1 MAHPHDYLFSESV
14 TVEDDNDGII
24 PSDDELPD
32 ADDDAAGDGDDD
44 AAGPSKPV
52 PVEMKKKTVRNPR
65 NMLNEAK
72 LCGPRGI
79 IALKDHFKDFKFNG
93 KGHEASDL
101 NRMMR
106 RYEHWA
112 HRLYP
117 KFHFD
122 DCMAKI
128 EKLGH
133 KKQVQMY
140 MNKYR
145 SGLLQKELDE
155 AAAVRS
161 EEDESDDNQM
171 NQPLDALDSML
182 EEQIARSRGR
192 ASMANT
198 SGIGNLSTDTAFDA
212 MRQDGVHQLTDD
224 SNIHAN
230 ALKDTQQDG
239 VHQLT
244 DDSNIHANA
253 LKDTQQ
259 VMQPPSISEELRA
272 KIEANRLKALELR
285 KARMLAL
292 SQSTNEHENTE
303 NDSSALPAQ
312 P

>member
-1 MAHPHDYLFSESV
+1 MAHPHDYLFSESAA
-14 TVEDDNDGII
+14 VEDENDGII
-24 PSDDELPD
+24 PSDDDELPD
-32 ADDDAAGDGDDD
+32 ADGDDAADGDDT
-44 AAGPSKPV
+44 AGPSKPV
-52 PVEMKKKTVRNPR
+52 PVEAKKKTVRNPR

-79 IALKDHFKDFKFNG
+79 IALKDHFKDFKFHG

-106 RYEHWA
+106 HYEHWA

-145 SGLLQKELDE
+145 SGLLQQELDE
-155 AAAVRS
+155 AAAIRS
-161 EEDESDDNQM
+161 EEDEPDDNRQM
-171 NQPLDALDSML
+171 NQPLDPLDSML

-192 ASMANT
+192 TSIANT

-212 MRQDGVHQLTDD
+212 IRQDGVNPLTEER
-224 SNIHAN
+224 N
-230 ALKDTQQDG
+230 
-239 VHQLT
+239 V
-244 DDSNIHANA
+244 HANA

-259 VMQPPSISEELRA
+259 VMMPKPPPIINEELKA

-285 KARMLAL
+285 KARMLAQ
-292 SQSTNEHENTE
+292 SQGRNETENTE
-303 NDSSALPAQ
+303 NDSSTLTRSPDAQ
-312 P
+312 

>member
-1 MAHPHDYLFSESV
+1 MAHPQDYLFSESV
-14 TVEDDNDGII
+14 TVEDENDGII

-32 ADDDAAGDGDDD
+32 ADGDDNGD
-44 AAGPSKPV
+44 DGAGPSKPV
-52 PVEMKKKTVRNPR
+52 PVEVKKKTVRNPR
-65 NMLNEAK
+65 NLLNEAK

-79 IALKDHFKDFKFNG
+79 IALRDHFKDFKFHG

-106 RYEHWA
+106 LYEHWA

-145 SGLLQKELDE
+145 SGLLQQELDE
-155 AAAVRS
+155 AAAAQS
-161 EEDESDDNQM
+161 EEEEPNDNRDM
-171 NQPLDALDSML
+171 NQPLDPLDSML

-192 ASMANT
+192 TSVAHDT
-198 SGIGNLSTDTAFDA
+198 SGIANLSTDTAFDA
-212 MRQDGVHQLTDD
+212 VRQDESHVHT
-224 SNIHAN
+224 
-230 ALKDTQQDG
+230 
-239 VHQLT
+239 
-244 DDSNIHANA
+244 NA

-259 VMQPPSISEELRA
+259 VMKPPSISEELRA

-285 KARMLAL
+285 KARMLAQ
-292 SQSTNEHENTE
+292 SQSTNETENTE
-303 NDSSALPAQ
+303 NSPDTQ
-312 P
+312 